1 MVRMRENTFA
11 GNVGAAIVEAVL
23 TCRFSHWDKGR
34 IQLERV
40 QGPGWSEIAHV
51 QSAAFIYI
59 VIMDRFDK

>member
-40 QGPGWSEIAHV
+40 QGPGWERDSPCTER
-51 QSAAFIYI
+51 SIYI
-59 VIMDRFDK
+59 YRNNGSF